1 MNTFTLDRR
10 LAALALLLT
19 MAVSIASAF
28 LRLSPVAA
36 GCLPGANP
44 ALATDPQA
52 CRRTPPAEAVVIART
67 VHRVSA
73 TVVGA
78 LVLVLAWRAWRGPAR
93 LSRTAG
99 TMALVVT
106 LGLSV
111 LGRYTP
117 STLPA
122 VTLGNVAG
130 GLLLCAC
137 LAWLWRRTADGVGP
151 AHATPRAVWP
161 AVGLIGWL
169 LVLAATGTL
178 IGVRGAIAG
187 CPDALCVP
195 AGRIDWRLFDP
206 SVIDAA
212 VGRDAA
218 RVLHGV
224 HRLLVLLVLAPVI
237 AAAWRGWYGAPLD
250 ARLGLVV
257 LALCA
262 VQVAL
267 GIAVTLGADPGL
279 VGAAHNAAAAGL
291 IAALSALL
299 AGERSAFS

>member
-36 GCLPGANP
+36 DCLPGANP

-67 VHRVSA
+67 IHRVSA
-73 TVVGA
+73 TVVGV

-137 LAWLWRRTADGVGP
+137 LAWLWRQTVDGVGP
-151 AHATPRAVWP
+151 GRSAPRAAWP
-161 AVGLIGWL
+161 AAGLIGLL
-169 LVLAATGTL
+169 LVLAATGAL

-195 AGRIDWRLFDP
+195 VGRIDWGIFNP
-206 SVIDAA
+206 SAVDAA

-218 RVLHGV
+218 RALHGM
-224 HRLLVLLVLAPVI
+224 HRLLVLLALAPVI
-237 AAAWRGWYGAPLD
+237 AVAWRGWYGAPLD
-250 ARLGLVV
+250 ARLGLGV

-262 VQVAL
+262 VQIAL

-279 VGAAHNAAAAGL
+279 IGASHNAAAAGL
-291 IAALSALL
+291 TATLSALL
-299 AGERSAFS
+299 AGGRTALS